1 MPIAIL
7 KKLTVLKRVSLDG
20 RGVVVLFGAENNSLL
35 SKYDSRVSKVINPNC
50 AKKGFIGRG
59 VGVRRTIL
67 LLFRVILIPGLI
79 AFLIRC

>member
-35 SKYDSRVSKVINPNC
+35 SKYDSRVSKLYVC
-50 AKKGFIGRG
+50 RSK
-59 VGVRRTIL
+59 L
-67 LLFRVILIPGLI
+67 
-79 AFLIRC
+79 C